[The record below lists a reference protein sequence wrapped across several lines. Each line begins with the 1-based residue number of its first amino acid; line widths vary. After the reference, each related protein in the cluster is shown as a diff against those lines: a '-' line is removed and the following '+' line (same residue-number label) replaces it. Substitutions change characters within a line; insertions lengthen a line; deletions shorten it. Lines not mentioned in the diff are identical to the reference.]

1 MVSLLILLLRTTRCT
16 IWALFYGTSRTVIMK
31 TFHTE
36 NAKKGPAIGAVVF
49 DGEVNGVRNI
59 HKLTGPFAFENCD
72 SRGGMDSCI
81 MYERI
86 SNQKN
91 LLKAQYSA
99 FNPC

>member
-1 MVSLLILLLRTTRCT
+1 MQKR
-16 IWALFYGTSRTVIMK
+16 GK
-31 TFHTE
+31 
-36 NAKKGPAIGAVVF
+36 PAIGDVVF
-49 DGEVNGVRNI
+49 DGVVNGVRNI